1 MLKKRVFPDDWFDM
15 SEKQVLENV
24 RYLKR
29 NYKNYKIKSIDDN
42 TVSIGN
48 VKILSFDKKME
59 DSIYHRVYII
69 NDKFLSNLF
78 ISDFS
83 DVCSLYS
90 KCRYEIE
97 KMHRRKIKIVA
108 TTIFIIVLLIAD
120 VFVCSLETK
129 IPKRKSK
136 EMFNQEI
143 INRHQK
149 DTINILQNQ
158 K

>member
-1 MLKKRVFPDDWFDM
+1 MSEKRVFPDNWFDM

-24 RYLKR
+24 RYLKQ
-29 NYKNYKIKSIDDN
+29 NFKQYKIKSIDDN

-48 VKILSFDKKME
+48 VKLSSFDKKME
-59 DSIYHRVYII
+59 DGIYHRLHTI
-69 NDKFLSNLF
+69 NNKILSDLF
-78 ISDFS
+78 VSDFS

-97 KMHRRKIKIVA
+97 KIHRRKIKIVA
-108 TTIFIIVLLIAD
+108 TGIFIIVLLIAD

-143 INRHQK
+143 INKYQK
-149 DTINILQNQ
+149 DTVSILQNQ
-158 K
+158 R

>member
-29 NYKNYKIKSIDDN
+29 NYKQYKIKSVDDN

-48 VKILSFDKKME
+48 VKLCSFDKKM
-59 DSIYHRVYII
+59 DDGVYHRLHTI
-69 NDKFLSNLF
+69 NNKILSDLF
-78 ISDFS
+78 VSDFS

-90 KCRYEIE
+90 KCRCEIK
-97 KMHRRKIKIVA
+97 KMHSRNIQIVGA
-108 TTIFIIVLLIAD
+108 TIFIIILLIAD

-129 IPKRKSK
+129 IQEGKSK

-143 INRHQK
+143 INKYQK
-149 DTINILQNQ
+149 DTVSILQNQ
-158 K
+158 R